1 MESLNSFRKYLKIYL
16 WFEADIYDRLQL
28 IQILDWFR
36 RYASNGVGIYVLNIE
51 RPLNLL
57 TRDEIMDYI
66 IFIERG

>member
-1 MESLNSFRKYLKIYL
+1 MRP
-16 WFEADIYDRLQL
+16 DIYDRLQL

-36 RYASNGVGIYVLNIE
+36 RYASNGALAIYVLNIE

-66 IFIERG
+66 IFYRERVTPHEFS